1 MSKIFSS
8 FIFVVLMLG
17 CAAHREKC
25 NTKCPHTQASAQH
38 SPRPFTS
45 KQKPKA
51 VSPAP
56 KSTETTTQ
64 SESTETL
71 KSMETVPASDSEI
84 KQ

>member
-1 MSKIFSS
+1 MSKIFLS

-38 SPRPFTS
+38 SPRPL
-45 KQKPKA
+45 KPKS

-56 KSTETTTQ
+56 KNTETTTQ

-71 KSMETVPASDSEI
+71 KSMEAVPASDSEI